1 MRHGIPEDI
10 GEYLQVDPS
19 SKTGLRWIRTVNGR
33 AKMGDEAGCKWK
45 VSDRN
50 RENYSV
56 RFRNILYL
64 NSRVIFFLNSG
75 KDPEHL
81 DVDHANRNST
91 DNKAVNLRLATVNQN
106 QRNKKIQKNNTS
118 GYKGVCWDKNRQKWK
133 THIHVDGKII
143 NLGRFDTK
151 EKAAIAYNEA
161 ALKYFGEFAYLNFIP
176 HTHSHPQ
183 EPRPS

>member
-133 THIHVDGKII
+133 THIPVHVSVFPHLSWLHRKCTTWRGTG
-143 NLGRFDTK
+143 LATK
-151 EKAAIAYNEA
+151 K
-161 ALKYFGEFAYLNFIP
+161 
-176 HTHSHPQ
+176 
-183 EPRPS
+183 PRSTQREI